1 MPHTSYRRVSLAR
14 EHKNLTQ
21 RYTDFEKKEPIVLQ
35 SSFELTKFTLVSET
49 AENKTKEMNNIEF
62 GKGLLYCRFTTVIYF
77 SWLIMPFTRT
87 FHTCLARNSP
97 VT

>member
-14 EHKNLTQ
+14 YVTLL
-21 RYTDFEKKEPIVLQ
+21 LQ
-35 SSFELTKFTLVSET
+35 SSFDLSKFILVSET

-62 GKGLLYCRFTTVIYF
+62 GKGLLYYGFTKVIFF

-97 VT
+97 MT